1 MSEESK
7 KILATI
13 VYFTLAALAIASAG
27 FFIFALVAK
36 ALPMW
41 AEVIYYIWS
50 GLVIGA
56 IVFDIIC
63 TMTGEGKYVSGLIIY
78 VLSVLC
84 VAMSIILY
92 ITNATRTGLVADFMW
107 LYLTASVI
115 SLMTTGYM
123 IATWCVGQSQVQHSS
138 NTQKIAE
145 RKNRQQ

>member
-56 IVFDIIC
+56 IVFDI
-63 TMTGEGKYVSGLIIY
+63 
-78 VLSVLC
+78 
-84 VAMSIILY
+84 MSIILY
-92 ITNATRTGLVADFMW
+92 IRNATRTGLVADFMW